1 MAIRVQ
7 LVIQDTKVLLDTQA
21 QQVQKVK
28 LEIKVLED
36 LEDQEVTKDI

>member
-36 LEDQEVTKDI
+36 LEDQGVTRDI

>member
-36 LEDQEVTKDI
+36 LEDQEVTRDI